1 MNHQERHLSLQLQ
14 LLFTGGY
21 EMPEFDLGN
30 TFNYATMVLSLLT
43 SGQHTNMPSFD
54 ILTLV

>member
-1 MNHQERHLSLQLQ
+1 
-14 LLFTGGY
+14 
-21 EMPEFDLGN
+21 MPEFDLGN

>member
-1 MNHQERHLSLQLQ
+1 
-14 LLFTGGY
+14 
-21 EMPEFDLGN
+21 MPEFDPGN

-43 SGQHTNMPSFD
+43 SGHTNTPSFD